1 MKSIIY
7 LVKAKSLSALLISKS
22 QHDFHYKCTKTNLYT
37 TADCQTESLESLLLG
52 TYMRW
57 YVDIIRVS

>member
-37 TADCQTESLESLLLG
+37 QI
-52 TYMRW
+52 
-57 YVDIIRVS
+57 VKQRVLKVCFWELT